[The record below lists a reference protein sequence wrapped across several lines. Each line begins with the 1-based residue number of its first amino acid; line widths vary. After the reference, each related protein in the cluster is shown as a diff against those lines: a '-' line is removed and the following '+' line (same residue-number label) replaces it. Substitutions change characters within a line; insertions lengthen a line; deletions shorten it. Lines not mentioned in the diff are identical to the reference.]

1 MNGLPLTWEF
11 LAVPQAVPEVRQIL
25 RERFEGED
33 AGDLLLCVSE
43 LLANVIT
50 HVGERTP
57 VALRVSATPSG
68 RVRVAVSDPAAAV
81 WPVLRDTGP
90 ETTSG
95 RGLQLLDALALRWGV
110 EQAPYRK
117 TVWCELRA
125 PKRRVALRPDGGGT
139 GAPAQGGLGLPGD
152 VRGPGGGACPPPGR
166 PLGLMAE

>member
-57 VALRVSATPSG
+57 VSLRVSATHAG

-81 WPVLRDTGP
+81 WPELQEAAP
-90 ETTSG
+90 ENTSG
-95 RGLQLLDALALRWGV
+95 RGLQLLDALSLRWGV
-110 EQAPYRK
+110 EQGPHRK

-125 PKRRVALRPDGGGT
+125 PKRRPPRQPDA
-139 GAPAQGGLGLPGD
+139 APALSGGS
-152 VRGPGGGACPPPGR
+152 GAC
-166 PLGLMAE
+166 

>member
-1 MNGLPLTWEF
+1 MNGLPLTWDF

-25 RERFEGED
+25 RERFDGED

-57 VALRVSATPSG
+57 VALRVSATASG

-81 WPVLRDTGP
+81 WPMLRESGP
-90 ETTSG
+90 EGTSG

-110 EQAPYRK
+110 DQSPHRK
-117 TVWCELRA
+117 TVWCELRT
-125 PKRRVALRPDGGGT
+125 PTRRAGLRPGEAEAAATRYGT
-139 GAPAQGGLGLPGD
+139 RTGSLPNGAS
-152 VRGPGGGACPPPGR
+152 CC
-166 PLGLMAE
+166 

>member
-11 LAVPQAVPEVRQIL
+11 LAVPQAVPEVRRIL
-25 RERFEGED
+25 RERFDGED
-33 AGDLLLCVSE
+33 AGDLLLCACE

-57 VALRVSATPSG
+57 VSLRVSATPSG

-81 WPVLRDTGP
+81 WPVLQETGP
-90 ETTSG
+90 EGTSG
-95 RGLQLLDALALRWGV
+95 RGLHLLDALALRWGV

-125 PKRRVALRPDGGGT
+125 PGSRAGLRP
-139 GAPAQGGLGLPGD
+139 
-152 VRGPGGGACPPPGR
+152 GGAGAASSLAGGR
-166 PLGLMAE
+166 P

>member
-1 MNGLPLTWEF
+1 F

-25 RERFEGED
+25 RERFDGDE

-57 VALRVSATPSG
+57 VSLRVSATPSG
-68 RVRVAVSDPAAAV
+68 RVRIAVSDPAAAI
-81 WPVLRDTGP
+81 WPVLRETGP
-90 ETTSG
+90 EGTSG

-125 PKRRVALRPDGGGT
+125 
-139 GAPAQGGLGLPGD
+139 
-152 VRGPGGGACPPPGR
+152 
-166 PLGLMAE
+166 